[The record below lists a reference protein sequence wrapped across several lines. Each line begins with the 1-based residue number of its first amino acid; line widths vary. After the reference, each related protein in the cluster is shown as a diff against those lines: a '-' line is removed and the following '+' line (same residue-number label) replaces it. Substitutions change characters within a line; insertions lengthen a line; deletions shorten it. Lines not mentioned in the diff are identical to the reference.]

1 MVSTRSFATFIARR
15 RRMARCLFIAHG
27 LFIAQGLLALAI
39 LGHPSVTAAQAHS
52 ERARELFEQGVT
64 AMDSGNPALAA
75 EYFNESYQLFP
86 RASTACNMALSLE
99 RTGRGC
105 DAESWYRQCAV
116 LDQEGRF
123 RDHAN
128 RQASA
133 LGAQCQP
140 NQAQNPFVAQAT
152 VSTGS
157 TPSNSSGQ
165 VQIIEQREVEVR
177 SPSHTL
183 LGVGIAGLV
192 LGGGALAGAI
202 GLASAAQSE
211 REQLVNLAGPGDPAN
226 PTPLVPGTP
235 AADHYSQA
243 GTFSSAAIALY
254 AVSGVLGGVS
264 VILIL
269 VDLAQPGVFG
279 GSARSDGAG
288 LRFAVAPTEGGAFG
302 QLELRF

>member
-1 MVSTRSFATFIARR
+1 
-15 RRMARCLFIAHG
+15 MA
-27 LFIAQGLLALAI
+27 LALAA
-39 LGHPSVTAAQAHS
+39 LPSRGAAQANP

-64 AMDSGNPALAA
+64 AMDSGNPGLAA
-75 EYFNESYQLFP
+75 QYFNESYQLFP

-152 VSTGS
+152 VSTGPPA
-157 TPSNSSGQ
+157 PSNVQ
-165 VQIIEQREVEVR
+165 VIEQRPVGVSR
-177 SPSHTL
+177 GADHTL

-192 LGGGALAGAI
+192 LSGGALAGAI

-211 REQLVNLAGPGDPAN
+211 RNLLAELVPPGDPAN

-243 GTFSSAAIALY
+243 GTLSTAAIALY

-279 GSARSDGAG
+279 GAARSGDAGAG
-288 LRFAVAPTEGGAFG
+288 LRFAIAPTVGGAFG